1 MEENKKFDENIQ
13 RKIDKTNE
21 RKNID
26 TLNEIYRNT
35 QMGKT
40 ALEHVIKKVNN
51 AELKEMLLRQYDG
64 FDALSVKIASE
75 LTRSGETPRPTSS
88 FQNMMLKTSIG
99 MNSFM
104 DDTVSNLADM
114 VIKGNNTGITE
125 INKSLNDNR
134 KFLTEETNS
143 LAVELLEME
152 QRNIDALKRYL

>member
-1 MEENKKFDENIQ
+1 
-13 RKIDKTNE
+13 
-21 RKNID
+21 
-26 TLNEIYRNT
+26 
-35 QMGKT
+35 
-40 ALEHVIKKVNN
+40 
-51 AELKEMLLRQYDG
+51 
-64 FDALSVKIASE
+64 
-75 LTRSGETPRPTSS
+75 
-88 FQNMMLKTSIG
+88 
-99 MNSFM
+99 M